1 MSGRANVTLRKACS
15 AVELLGTADGE
26 GWCSAD
32 RSLLEEPQHSPAA
45 RGQHRLSVGVVAG
58 LAIRVSNCL
67 Y

>member
-45 RGQHRLSVGVVAG
+45 GGTAQAVSRCSGWAG
-58 LAIRVSNCL
+58 HKGL
-67 Y
+67 